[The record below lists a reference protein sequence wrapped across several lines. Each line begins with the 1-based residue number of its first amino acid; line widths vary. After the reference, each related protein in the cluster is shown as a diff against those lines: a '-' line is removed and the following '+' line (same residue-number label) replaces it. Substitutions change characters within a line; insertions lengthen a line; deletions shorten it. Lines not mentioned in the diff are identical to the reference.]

1 MSEDGLTPEELQAE
15 TAVAL
20 PDKEVVSI
28 LDLNVDVDVLLDAA
42 SPIDLAA
49 AAQLNVAAALD
60 AAAGASVLAFD
71 STSYAEVV
79 QDAQIDQ
86 LLQANAHA
94 QSDQVSDISQ
104 GDEAEP
110 PPPPAEDGETA
121 ELGLFEG
128 PLLNVDVDVD
138 VDADLAAP
146 IAGAVAANANVA
158 APIAASV
165 GANVI
170 TWNSDSIAVSAQ
182 TAVINQTLQGN
193 TEAFSDQD
201 SAIDQATTQPA
212 TVVGSTSRLGEL
224 GGTATTSSGDSSS
237 DSTAGTTASTS
248 DSSSSGDSSSTGTT
262 SSGSTSSSSGSTSGS
277 SSSSGSGT

>member
-1 MSEDGLTPEELQAE
+1 MTYDGLSPEELQAE
-15 TAVAL
+15 IGIAL

-71 STSYAEVV
+71 STAYAEVQQETMV
-79 QDAQIDQ
+79 TQ
-86 LLQANAHA
+86 LLDADAFAESN
-94 QSDQVSDISQ
+94 QVSDISQ
-104 GDEAEP
+104 PDEAEP
-110 PPPPAEDGETA
+110 PPTPGEEVTP

-158 APIAASV
+158 APISASV
-165 GANVI
+165 AANVI
-170 TWNSDSIAVSAQ
+170 TWNSDTTAVSAQ
-182 TAVINQTLQGN
+182 TAIIHQELVG
-193 TEAFSDQD
+193 EANALSDQE
-201 SAIDQATTQPA
+201 SSIDQGTTQPA
-212 TVVGSTSRLGEL
+212 TVVGSTSRMGEL
-224 GGTATTSSGDSSS
+224 GGTDTSDSTTSTTSSGDSSS

-262 SSGSTSSSSGSTSGS
+262 SSGSTSGS
-277 SSSSGSGT
+277 SSSSGSGA

>member
-15 TAVAL
+15 NAVAL

-28 LDLNVDVDVLLDAA
+28 LDLNVDVDVLIDAA

-49 AAQLNVAAALD
+49 AAQLNVAAAID

-71 STSYAEVV
+71 STASAGNHQETMVT
-79 QDAQIDQ
+79 Q
-86 LLQANAHA
+86 LLEGDAFARSIQ
-94 QSDQVSDISQ
+94 DSDISQ

-110 PPPPAEDGETA
+110 PPPPAEEEVTP

-158 APIAASV
+158 APISASV

-170 TWNSDSIAVSAQ
+170 TWNSDTTAFSEQTAIIDQKLIGDANAVS
-182 TAVINQTLQGN
+182 
-193 TEAFSDQD
+193 DQ
-201 SAIDQATTQPA
+201 
-212 TVVGSTSRLGEL
+212 
-224 GGTATTSSGDSSS
+224 TSSIE
-237 DSTAGTTASTS
+237 TAITPEAKCSVETVIPSVWS
-248 DSSSSGDSSSTGTT
+248 NLVR
-262 SSGSTSSSSGSTSGS
+262 GSLRAAV
-277 SSSSGSGT
+277 